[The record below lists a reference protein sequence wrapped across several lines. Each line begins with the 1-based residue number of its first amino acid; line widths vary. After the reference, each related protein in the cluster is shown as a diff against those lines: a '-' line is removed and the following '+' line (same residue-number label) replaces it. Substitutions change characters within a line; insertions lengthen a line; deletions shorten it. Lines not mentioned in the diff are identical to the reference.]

1 MKKIASLVLLLMMVT
16 RAVPGVERQVKA
28 SLVSI
33 DNSGV
38 TGFVQLTQLPHGG
51 ANVVVVANRG
61 QQSASAS
68 FVDGKPGLRTKLLLS
83 PANAVVLDYARRPIV
98 GNRALLLTEAASG
111 DLFREVREQ
120 VRCTSVAGMRTDRT
134 AVVAIRRE
142 GRDDRISI
150 TSVHCRKVTVD
161 DLRRTRIGR

>member
-1 MKKIASLVLLLMMVT
+1 MRSL
-16 RAVPGVERQVKA
+16 RPGDANVNELSCRRQGPV
-28 SLVSI
+28 I
-33 DNSGV
+33 R
-38 TGFVQLTQLPHGG
+38 GG
-51 ANVVVVANRG
+51 RTLSSSWRSVDPDSSAWCCRFNVVVVANRG

-150 TSVHCRKVTVD
+150 TGVHRRQITSHD
-161 DLRRTRIGR
+161 RRRTRIGRG